1 MAQVKAEQQPPAAT
15 GTTLIV
21 LVGLGIAFLLFMAFL
36 NVVKSGNLL
45 NESNLLYAALIFYA
59 GAGALYLGFGVTGT
73 ESYVKFASFATWLG
87 LIANTG
93 AVAHRWYEAGHP
105 PFSSVYE
112 MLLSF
117 VWTLA
122 ALTLVAEKK
131 YHVKVIGTVTMPV
144 AIVGVVLMQLL
155 RTDVHPLVPALQ
167 STWLHVHVT
176 LAMLAYAACAL
187 SFALG
192 MMFLIQDKMKTET
205 FLAVTTA
212 STLAIYAGIVFTRF
226 EKWGGLN
233 VSAWDADRKSEVFL
247 SRGVRLFVTIPD
259 LGWLMV
265 LASLLV
271 AAPLSLYLVSRRAK
285 IAWYLRSLPAR
296 SSDAYRAILQ
306 IFSLRRSDQVSAT
319 EAWIKINP
327 EPQNEESWILVAN
340 RAVFVSILLQVMA
353 LVMFLVRTRDSRYL
367 SLDDQGLYPTSL
379 AASPFILSG
388 LIGGVFMSLLYLLLL
403 WRRPDL
409 ERLLPSADDL
419 DRITYKTIGIAFPLL
434 TLMIAAGAYWANQTW
449 GSYWSWDPKET
460 WAAIT
465 WLVYAGYLHM
475 RVTRGWRGRRAAY
488 FAILGFGVVMFT
500 FFGVTYLLPGLHA
513 YA

>member
-1 MAQVKAEQQPPAAT
+1 MARARAEQHPGT
-15 GTTLIV
+15 SGTTLVV

-45 NESNLLYAALIFYA
+45 SEPNLLYAALIFYG

-73 ESYVKFASFATWLG
+73 ESYVKFASITTGAG
-87 LIANTG
+87 LIANSG
-93 AVAHRWYEAGHP
+93 AVAHRWYAAGHP
-105 PFSSVYE
+105 PFASIYE

-122 ALTLVAEKK
+122 ALTLIAEKRFG
-131 YHVKVIGTVTMPV
+131 VKVIGTVTMPV

-155 RTDVHPLVPALQ
+155 RTEVHPLVPALQ

-187 SFALG
+187 SFALA
-192 MMFLIQDKMKTET
+192 MMFLIQDQVKTET
-205 FLAVTTA
+205 FLAGTSIFGVVT
-212 STLAIYAGIVFTRF
+212 YVGILTRF

-233 VSAWDADRKSEVFL
+233 VIAWNPNEKSEVFL

-259 LGWLMV
+259 FGWLVLLV
-265 LASLLV
+265 LAGV
-271 AAPLSLYLVSRRAK
+271 AAPLFFYFVGYFKNDES
-285 IAWYLRSLPAR
+285 
-296 SSDAYRAILQ
+296 Q
-306 IFSLRRSDQVSAT
+306 IT
-319 EAWIKINP
+319 
-327 EPQNEESWILVAN
+327 VAN
-340 RAVFVSILLQVMA
+340 RAIFLSILLQIMA
-353 LVMFLVRTRDSRYL
+353 LASFVLRATNGQYP
-367 SLDDQGLYPTSL
+367 SLDAEGLFPTSL

-388 LIGGVFMSLLYLLLL
+388 LIGSIFVSLLYLMLL
-403 WRRPDL
+403 WRRTDL
-409 ERLLPSADDL
+409 ERLLPSAEIL
-419 DRITYKTIGIAFPLL
+419 DRITYKTICIAFPLL
-434 TLMIAAGAYWANQTW
+434 TLMIAAGAYWANRTW

-488 FAILGFGVVMFT
+488 FAILGFAVVMFT

>member
-1 MAQVKAEQQPPAAT
+1 MARARAEQQPASGA
-15 GTTLIV
+15 TLIV

-45 NESNLLYAALIFYA
+45 SEANLLYAALILYC
-59 GAGALYLGFGVTGT
+59 GAGALYLGFGVTAT
-73 ESYVKFASFATWLG
+73 ESYIKFASLATWAG
-87 LIANTG
+87 LIANTA

-105 PFSSVYE
+105 PFASLYE

-122 ALTLVAEKK
+122 ALTLIAEKR
-131 YHVKVIGTVTMPV
+131 YGVKVIGTVTMPV

-155 RTDVHPLVPALQ
+155 RSEVRPLVPALQ

-187 SFALG
+187 SFALA

-205 FLAVTTA
+205 FLAATSLFTVGLYA
-212 STLAIYAGIVFTRF
+212 AILTRF
-226 EKWGGLN
+226 ERWGGFN
-233 VSAWDADRKSEVFL
+233 VVAWDPENKQEVFI

-259 LGWLMV
+259 LGWLM
-265 LASLLV
+265 LLVFCAV
-271 AAPLSLYLVSRRAK
+271 AAPLAFYVV
-285 IAWYLRSLPAR
+285 AR
-296 SSDAYRAILQ
+296 MKNNDAFLAL
-306 IFSLRRSDQVSAT
+306 
-319 EAWIKINP
+319 
-327 EPQNEESWILVAN
+327 AN
-340 RAVFVSILLQVMA
+340 RTVFISILLQTLA
-353 LVMFLVRTRDSRYL
+353 LVFFLLRARDGQYA
-367 SLDDQGLYPTSL
+367 SLDAEGLYPTTL

-388 LIGGVFMSLLYLLLL
+388 LVSGIFANLLYLLLL

-409 ERLLPSADDL
+409 EKHLPDAEAL
-419 DRITYKTIGIAFPLL
+419 DRITYKTICVAFPLL
-434 TLMIAAGAYWANQTW
+434 TLMIAAGAYWANRAW
-449 GSYWSWDPKET
+449 GSYWNWDPKET

-475 RVTRGWRGRRAAY
+475 RITRGWRGRRAAY
-488 FAILGFGVVMFT
+488 FAILGFAVVMFT

>member
-1 MAQVKAEQQPPAAT
+1 MARARAEQPATAS
-15 GTTLIV
+15 GAALIV
-21 LVGLGIAFLLFMAFL
+21 AVGLGIIFLLFMAFL

-45 NESNLLYAALIFYA
+45 NEANLLYASLIFYA

-73 ESYVKFASFATWLG
+73 ESYVRFASLATWAG

-105 PFSSVYE
+105 PFASIYE

-131 YHVKVIGTVTMPV
+131 FDVKVIGTVTMPV
-144 AIVGVVLMQLL
+144 AIVGVILMQLL
-155 RTDVHPLVPALQ
+155 RTEVHPLVPALQ

-187 SFALG
+187 SFALAL
-192 MMFLIQDKMKTET
+192 MFLIQDRMKTET
-205 FLAVTTA
+205 FLA
-212 STLAIYAGIVFTRF
+212 STSLFTLCVYLGILTRF
-226 EKWGGLN
+226 EKWGGLS
-233 VSAWDADRKSEVFL
+233 VVAWNAQEKSEMFL
-247 SRGVRLFVTIPD
+247 QRGVRLFVVIPD
-259 LGWLMV
+259 MGWLM
-265 LASLLV
+265 LLV
-271 AAPLSLYLVSRRAK
+271 LLVVAVPFVLYVAGSVRKNEALFA
-285 IAWYLRSLPAR
+285 IA
-296 SSDAYRAILQ
+296 D
-306 IFSLRRSDQVSAT
+306 
-319 EAWIKINP
+319 
-327 EPQNEESWILVAN
+327 
-340 RAVFVSILLQVMA
+340 RAVFVSILLQTMA
-353 LVMFLVRTRDSRYL
+353 LLVFLLRAHDGQYA
-367 SLDDQGLYPTSL
+367 SLDAEGLYPTNL

-388 LIGGVFMSLLYLLLL
+388 LVGGIFTSLLYLLLL
-403 WRRPDL
+403 WRRADL
-409 ERLLPSADDL
+409 ERLLPSAEVL
-419 DRITYKTIGIAFPLL
+419 DRITYKTICIAFPLL
-434 TLMIAAGAYWANQTW
+434 TLMIAAGAYWANLTW

-475 RVTRGWRGRRAAY
+475 RITRGWRGRRAAY
-488 FAILGFGVVMFT
+488 FAILGFAVVMFT

>member
-1 MAQVKAEQQPPAAT
+1 MARAKAEQQQPTT

-21 LVGLGIAFLLFMAFL
+21 LVGLAIAFLLFMAFL

-45 NESNLLYAALIFYA
+45 NETNLLFAALIFYS
-59 GAGALYLGFGVTGT
+59 GAAALYLGFGVTGT
-73 ESYVKFASFATWLG
+73 ESYGKFASLATWLG
-87 LIANTG
+87 LIANTA

-105 PFSSVYE
+105 PFASVYE

-122 ALTLVAEKK
+122 VLTLVAEKK
-131 YHVKVIGTVTMPV
+131 YGVNVIGTVTMPV
-144 AIVGVVLMQLL
+144 AMVGVVLMQLL

-187 SFALG
+187 SFALA
-192 MMFLIQDKMKTET
+192 MMFLIQDNMKTET
-205 FLAVTTA
+205 FLALTSA
-212 STLAIYAGIVFTRF
+212 STLAIYASIVLTRF
-226 EKWGGLN
+226 EKGGLSL
-233 VSAWDADRKSEVFL
+233 VAWDPEQKSEVFI
-247 SRGVRLFVTIPD
+247 SKGVRLFVTIPD
-259 LGWLMV
+259 LGWLML
-265 LASLLV
+265 LALLVV
-271 AAPLSLYLVSRRAK
+271 AAPLVFYGLARR
-285 IAWYLRSLPAR
+285 
-296 SSDAYRAILQ
+296 
-306 IFSLRRSDQVSAT
+306 
-319 EAWIKINP
+319 N
-327 EPQNEESWILVAN
+327 QNAGFLTLAN
-340 RAVFVSILLQVMA
+340 RAVFISILLQVMT
-353 LVMFLVRTRDSRYL
+353 LVMFLARARDGRYP
-367 SLDDQGLYPTSL
+367 SLDADGLVPTSL

-388 LIGGVFMSLLYLLLL
+388 LVGGVFISLLYLLLL

-409 ERLLPSADDL
+409 ERLLPNADNL
-419 DRITYKTIGIAFPLL
+419 DRITYKTIGVAFPLL

-488 FAILGFGVVMFT
+488 FAILGFAVVMFT

>member
-1 MAQVKAEQQPPAAT
+1 MARERVEQQPAT
-15 GTTLIV
+15 TGMTLIV
-21 LVGLGIAFLLFMAFL
+21 MVGLGIAFLLFIAFL

-45 NESNLLYAALIFYA
+45 NEENLLYAALIFYA
-59 GAGALYLGFGVTGT
+59 GAGALYLGFGVTGVA
-73 ESYVKFASFATWLG
+73 SYVKFASLATWAG

-105 PFSSVYE
+105 PFASVYE

-122 ALTLVAEKK
+122 VLTLVAEKK
-131 YHVKVIGTVTMPV
+131 FGVKVIGTVTMPV

-155 RTDVHPLVPALQ
+155 RSDVRPLVPALQ

-187 SFALG
+187 SFALA
-192 MMFLIQDKMKTET
+192 MMFLIQDKLETET
-205 FLAVTTA
+205 FLATT
-212 STLAIYAGIVFTRF
+212 SVFTIAIYAGILTRF
-226 EKWGGLN
+226 EKWGGLSVVGWN
-233 VSAWDADRKSEVFL
+233 AEQKSEMFL
-247 SRGVRLFVTIPD
+247 QRGVRLFVVIPD
-259 LGWLMV
+259 LGWLMALV
-265 LASLLV
+265 LLV
-271 AAPLSLYLVSRRAK
+271 VASPFVLYLLARARK
-285 IAWYLRSLPAR
+285 QDWLLTI
-296 SSDAYRAILQ
+296 
-306 IFSLRRSDQVSAT
+306 
-319 EAWIKINP
+319 
-327 EPQNEESWILVAN
+327 AN
-340 RAVFVSILLQVMA
+340 RAVFISILLQVLA
-353 LVMFLVRTRDSRYL
+353 LAVFLVRVRNSSYS
-367 SLDDQGLYPTSL
+367 SLDAEGLFPTSL

-388 LIGGVFMSLLYLLLL
+388 LVGGIFVSLLYLLLL
-403 WRRPDL
+403 WRRADL
-409 ERLLPSADDL
+409 ERLLPSTDDL
-419 DRITYKTIGIAFPLL
+419 DRITYKTICIAFPLL
-434 TLMIAAGAYWANQTW
+434 TLMIAAGAYWANRTW

-488 FAILGFGVVMFT
+488 FAILGFAVVMFT

>member
-1 MAQVKAEQQPPAAT
+1 MTRAKAEQQQQPVTT

-21 LVGLGIAFLLFMAFL
+21 LVGLAIAFLLFMAFL
-36 NVVKSGNLL
+36 NVVKSGSVLS
-45 NESNLLYAALIFYA
+45 ESNLLFAALIFYA

-73 ESYVKFASFATWLG
+73 ESYVRFASLATWAG
-87 LIANTG
+87 LAANTG

-105 PFSSVYE
+105 PFASVYE

-122 ALTLVAEKK
+122 VLTLIAEKK
-131 YHVKVIGTVTMPV
+131 YGVKVIGTVTMPV

-187 SFALG
+187 SFALA
-192 MMFLIQDKMKTET
+192 MMFLIQDNMKTET
-205 FLAVTTA
+205 FLAVTSV
-212 STLAIYAGIVFTRF
+212 STIAIYASIVLTRF
-226 EKWGGLN
+226 ERWGGLSL
-233 VSAWDADRKSEVFL
+233 VAWDAQNKQEVFI
-247 SRGVRLFVTIPD
+247 SKGVRLFIVVPE
-259 LGWLMV
+259 LGWLML
-265 LASLLV
+265 LATLVV
-271 AAPLSLYLVSRRAK
+271 AAPLVLYGLSRWK
-285 IAWYLRSLPAR
+285 NDDIFL
-296 SSDAYRAILQ
+296 AI
-306 IFSLRRSDQVSAT
+306 
-319 EAWIKINP
+319 
-327 EPQNEESWILVAN
+327 AN
-340 RAVFVSILLQVMA
+340 RAVFVSILLQTMT
-353 LVMFLVRTRDSRYL
+353 LVMFLMRAREGNYP
-367 SLDDQGLYPTSL
+367 SLDADGLFTTNL

-388 LIGGVFMSLLYLLLL
+388 LVGGIFISLLYLLLL

-409 ERLLPSADDL
+409 ERLLPDANTL
-419 DRITYKTIGIAFPLL
+419 DRITYKTICIAFPLL

-449 GSYWSWDPKET
+449 GSYWNWDPKET

-475 RVTRGWRGRRAAY
+475 RITRGWRGRRAAY

>member
-1 MAQVKAEQQPPAAT
+1 MERASVSNERVAPHPAT
-15 GTTLIV
+15 GTTLV
-21 LVGLGIAFLLFMAFL
+21 VMVGLSILFLLFIAFL

-45 NESNLLYAALIFYA
+45 SEANLLYAALVFYA

-73 ESYVKFASFATWLG
+73 DAYIKYASLSTWAG

-105 PFSSVYE
+105 PFASIYE

-122 ALTLVAEKK
+122 ALTLIAEKR
-131 YHVKVIGTVTMPV
+131 YGVKVIGTVTMPV

-155 RTDVHPLVPALQ
+155 RSDVRPLVPALQ

-187 SFALG
+187 SFALA

-205 FLAVTTA
+205 FLAGTSIFTVG
-212 STLAIYAGIVFTRF
+212 IYAAILTRF
-226 EKWGGLN
+226 EKWGGFN
-233 VSAWDADRKSEVFL
+233 VIAWDAERKSEVFL

-259 LGWLMV
+259 LGWLM
-265 LASLLV
+265 LLV
-271 AAPLSLYLVSRRAK
+271 FAAVVAPLALYVV
-285 IAWYLRSLPAR
+285 AR
-296 SSDAYRAILQ
+296 
-306 IFSLRRSDQVSAT
+306 
-319 EAWIKINP
+319 IKKD
-327 EPQNEESWILVAN
+327 ESFLNLAN
-340 RAVFVSILLQVMA
+340 RAVFISILLQTLA
-353 LVMFLVRTRDSRYL
+353 LVFFLLRARDGQYA
-367 SLDDQGLYPTSL
+367 SLDAEGLYATSL

-388 LIGGVFMSLLYLLLL
+388 LVGGIFANLLYLLLV

-409 ERLLPSADDL
+409 ERMLPDAAEL
-419 DRITYKTIGIAFPLL
+419 DRITYKTICIAFPLL
-434 TLMIAAGAYWANQTW
+434 TLMIAAGAYWANRAW
-449 GSYWSWDPKET
+449 GSYWNWDPKET

-475 RVTRGWRGRRAAY
+475 RITRGMRGRVAAY
-488 FAILGFGVVMFT
+488 FAVLGFAVVMFT

>member
-1 MAQVKAEQQPPAAT
+1 MARAKAEQQPAAS
-15 GTTLIV
+15 GMILVV

-36 NVVKSGNLL
+36 NVVKSGSLL
-45 NESNLLYAALIFYA
+45 NENNLLFAALIFFA
-59 GAGALYLGFGVTGT
+59 GGAALYLGFGVTGT
-73 ESYVKFASFATWLG
+73 ESYVKFASLATWLG
-87 LIANTG
+87 WAACTG
-93 AVAHRWYEAGHP
+93 AVAHRWYEAGHA
-105 PFSSVYE
+105 PFASVYE

-122 ALTLVAEKK
+122 ALTLLAEKK
-131 YHVKVIGTVTMPV
+131 YGVKVIGTVTMPV

-155 RTDVHPLVPALQ
+155 RTEGHPLVPALQ

-187 SFALG
+187 SFALA

-205 FLAVTTA
+205 FLALTSGSTA
-212 STLAIYAGIVFTRF
+212 AIYAGVVFTRF

-233 VSAWDADRKSEVFL
+233 VIAWDPARKEEVL
-247 SRGVRLFVTIPD
+247 ISKGVRLLVTIPD
-259 LGWLMV
+259 LGWLML
-265 LASLLV
+265 LALLVV
-271 AAPLSLYLVSRRAK
+271 AAPLALYALYRWKKDEAYLV
-285 IAWYLRSLPAR
+285 I
-296 SSDAYRAILQ
+296 
-306 IFSLRRSDQVSAT
+306 
-319 EAWIKINP
+319 
-327 EPQNEESWILVAN
+327 AN

-353 LVMFLVRTRDSRYL
+353 LVMFLVRVRDGRYG
-367 SLDDQGLYPTSL
+367 SLDAEGLYFTNLST
-379 AASPFILSG
+379 SPFILSG
-388 LIGGVFMSLLYLLLL
+388 LVGGIFMSLLYLLLV

-409 ERLLPSADDL
+409 ERLMPSADAL
-419 DRITYKTIGIAFPLL
+419 DQLTYKTIGVAFPLL

-449 GSYWSWDPKET
+449 GSYWNWDPKET

-488 FAILGFGVVMFT
+488 FAVLGFGVVMFT
-500 FFGVTYLLPGLHA
+500 FFGVTYLLQGLHS